1 MHSDSDSFYE
11 DDRPEQL
18 TIESLDTIKIMADV
32 EEDVKKRVADQIK
45 HLEGQLREKDF
56 MISQLQ
62 EESDQLKIQ
71 CINKKMDENDNYHIQ
86 RGSSIEDH
94 LEGSGENSLVSSSS
108 HKLLRLQ
115 SVHDQAKAEI
125 RG

>member
-11 DDRPEQL
+11 DDRPELL

-32 EEDVKKRVADQIK
+32 EEDVKRRVADQIK
-45 HLEGQLREKDF
+45 NLEGQLREKDY

-62 EESDQLKIQ
+62 DESDQLKIQ
-71 CINKKMDENDNYHIQ
+71 YINKQRDENDNYNL
-86 RGSSIEDH
+86 RSSSVEDH